1 MTWSR
6 AICAK
11 GQKSGCRE
19 SLRIRRRLIDE
30 LDKLSPKD
38 AGGRSIYKLA
48 RDAYA
53 GPSQLKECRRTR
65 ADGICA
71 G

>member
-1 MTWSR
+1 MTMEQAYLREGS
-6 AICAK
+6 
-11 GQKSGCRE
+11 KSGCRDHCDFAVA
-19 SLRIRRRLIDE
+19 LIDE

-53 GPSQLKECRRTR
+53 GPSRN
-65 ADGICA
+65 
-71 G
+71 